1 MALTPPNPQTAA
13 TVAPQQVRA
22 MLKDGGEMALLDVR
36 EEGVFSEQGHP
47 FFANSVPLSRL
58 ELMIRDL
65 VPRQLTRIVVC
76 DGGPG
81 APDGE
86 DLADRAATKLALL
99 GYRNLAVMAGGAPAW
114 AAAGHELFTGVN
126 V

>member
-58 ELMIRDL
+58 ELLIRDL
-65 VPRQLTRIVVC
+65 VPRPSTHIVVL
-76 DGGPG
+76 DGG
-81 APDGE
+81 DGG
-86 DLADRAATKLALL
+86 LAERAAARLAQM
-99 GYRNLAVMAGGAPAW
+99 GYRHVAVMAGGTHAW
-114 AAAGHELFTGVN
+114 AAAG
-126 V
+126 